1 MLAAAPPYVYESH
14 KVQHEERYLKPYKAM
29 SGVMMTNTLVK
40 IKEAPAPYSIKL
52 ENQQQG

>member
-14 KVQHEERYLKPYKAM
+14 KVQHEERYLKPYKAI

-40 IKEAPAPYSIKL
+40 IKEAPRPVF
-52 ENQQQG
+52 N